1 MRYTEAAFK
10 ALQEK
15 AIKVAMERHAG
26 QLYGNDKPYTWHLR
40 HVADNVKKW
49 SPYLPFGTTV
59 EQVVVAAWLHDAI
72 EDTGMEREEI
82 AAQFGTE
89 VAELVWRVSNE
100 PGKNRKERHAATY
113 SKIRGSD
120 IAVFLKLMDRISNIE
135 AGGKTG
141 MYVKEYVGFREA
153 LYGPLDGYDAIWQ
166 YMEEILEV
174 K

>member
-1 MRYTEAAFK
+1 MQYTEAAFR

-15 AIKVAMERHAG
+15 AIKLAMERHG
-26 QLYGNDKPYTWHLR
+26 SQLYGNDKPYTWHLR
-40 HVADNVKKW
+40 HVASNVKKW
-49 SPYLPFGTTV
+49 SPYLPFGASV
-59 EQVVVAAWLHDAI
+59 EHVVVAAWLHDII
-72 EDTGMEREEI
+72 EDTGMEREEVE
-82 AAQFGTE
+82 AQFGAE

-113 SKIRGSD
+113 GKIRESNL
-120 IAVFLKLMDRISNIE
+120 AVFLKLMDRISNIE

-153 LYGPLDGYDAIWQ
+153 LYRPEDGYDAIWQ
-166 YMEEILEV
+166 YMAEILEV